1 MGLRPGGSR
10 SVYVQTR
17 GRDGRS
23 HQARRCTRCSHR
35 VWSLSMTDLHPSHS
49 GAYTSA
55 KLMIVVAA
63 RALAEVRTVFV
74 GVGLPNVACNL
85 ARRTVAP
92 DLELIYESGV
102 YGARPARQPLS
113 IGDPALATGATSV
126 VSMADLFGLYLQ
138 GGLVDV
144 ALLGGA
150 QIDRYGNLNTTVIGT
165 YKKPKTRLPGSGG
178 ACEIAINAQRSFMIM
193 RLKRRAFVDKLDFVT
208 SPGHLTGG
216 DSRARLG
223 LPGGGPEL
231 VITDKAILT
240 FDNPQRE
247 MQLSELY
254 PGVTARDVQAEV
266 GWPLRLAGTIRETAA
281 PTSEELHLIRD
292 EVDPQ
297 GMYR

>member
-1 MGLRPGGSR
+1 MSE
-10 SVYVQTR
+10 VTY
-17 GRDGRS
+17 
-23 HQARRCTRCSHR
+23 
-35 VWSLSMTDLHPSHS
+35 TDSEM
-49 GAYTSA
+49 
-55 KLMIVVAA
+55 MIAVAA
-63 RALAEVRTVFV
+63 RVLKGARTVFV
-74 GVGLPNVACNL
+74 GVGLPNIACNL
-85 ARRTVAP
+85 ARYTVAP

-102 YGARPARQPLS
+102 YGARPERLPLS
-113 IGDPALATGATSV
+113 IGDPTLVSGAVSV

-138 GGLVDV
+138 RGLVEV

-150 QIDRYGNLNTTVIGT
+150 QIDRYGNLNTTVIGD

-178 ACEIAINAQRSFMIM
+178 ACEIAINAQRTFMIM
-193 RLKRRAFVDKLDFVT
+193 RLKHRAFVDKLDFLT

>member
-1 MGLRPGGSR
+1 
-10 SVYVQTR
+10 
-17 GRDGRS
+17 
-23 HQARRCTRCSHR
+23 
-35 VWSLSMTDLHPSHS
+35 
-49 GAYTSA
+49 
-55 KLMIVVAA
+55 
-63 RALAEVRTVFV
+63 
-74 GVGLPNVACNL
+74 LPNIACNL
-85 ARRTVAP
+85 ARYTVAP

-102 YGARPARQPLS
+102 YGARPERLPLS
-113 IGDPALATGATSV
+113 IGDPTLVSGAVSV

-138 GGLVDV
+138 RGLVEI

-150 QIDRYGNLNTTVIGT
+150 QIDRFGNLNTTVIGD

-178 ACEIAINAQRSFMIM
+178 ACEIAINAQRTFMIM
-193 RLKRRAFVDKLDFVT
+193 RLKRRAFVDKLDFLT

-231 VITDKAILT
+231 MITDKAVLN
-240 FDNPQRE
+240 FDNPERE

-254 PGVTARDVQAEV
+254 PGVTLQDVQAEV
-266 GWPLRLAGTIRETAA
+266 GWPLRLAATIGKTAP
-281 PTSEELHLIRD
+281 PTNEEIRLIRD